1 MRGPPEAPSIAT
13 TRLLLNPLR
22 VEDAEE
28 MVTVL
33 GDPSLHEFTG
43 GQPSTIGELRDR
55 FAAWTRGSGSSSEL
69 WLNWVVRRRA
79 DDMAVGAMQA
89 TVVTRDD
96 SCTAT
101 VAWTIGTP
109 WQHQGYA
116 GEAAAGLVRWL
127 ALRGVDS
134 IVAHIHPDHGA
145 SAGVAA
151 RAGLRRTDEI
161 VDGELVWRMDAAATS
176 HD

>member
-1 MRGPPEAPSIAT
+1 MQVVQHVDDTA
-13 TRLLLNPLR
+13 
-22 VEDAEE
+22 
-28 MVTVL
+28 
-33 GDPSLHEFTG
+33 
-43 GQPSTIGELRDR
+43 IG
-55 FAAWTRGSGSSSEL
+55 
-69 WLNWVVRRRA
+69 
-79 DDMAVGAMQA
+79 AVQA
-89 TVVTRDD
+89 TVLTRDG
-96 SCTAT
+96 SSTAT

-134 IVAHIHPDHGA
+134 IVAHIHPDHDS